1 MIVRYSTLRN
11 LEIPKFT
18 LCNPGSIY
26 TDEGLL
32 TKMVGILVDHEAEE
46 IVFNFNATSEL
57 NMRVC
62 RIHRED
68 PEDNEYVYSLY
79 KALQNRR
86 LIFVEDIGYF
96 AITNINDG
104 FDGKTHYKDVTAK
117 SVDIEIAQ
125 KMIPYIADGTYR
137 FTTDKTGTNKGI
149 LETIV
154 ETLPL
159 WTIGEIDETVANRWR
174 TFEDVDT
181 SLNCQS
187 FLLENI
193 QDAYECIILF
203 DCIHRVINVYDQ
215 ANYVKQTDIHIT
227 KHDLIN
233 SLDITENA
241 DDLYTA
247 ISVLGNE
254 NISIAALNPLGTNV
268 IYNFNYYLDWM
279 SPELAT
285 RVRAW
290 QTSINEQMEDYY
302 TLNVRYYEQ
311 LEEANNLSMEIEALA
326 TQIKMYSRCRDNII
340 AEAGTSLVD
349 EYNTII
355 VENGGTAITIG
366 EEIEDT
372 LASIDNL
379 IAECE
384 SRQENTAAELDNVNT
399 YLVMYQNDIDK
410 IHEELAI
417 TNYFIE
423 EEQEELNHY
432 IFEGSYTDEYVTI
445 TDIMTYSEKF
455 EQMKTL
461 YNRAKTR
468 LDRVSQPT
476 QEFNVDVENFIFIK
490 EFEQWS
496 EQLETGCLIN
506 VELNTNDIALLFL
519 SNITINYDDRT
530 LNMTFGNRFNKFDP
544 KSLFDN
550 VLGDVSKS
558 ANTLNYI
565 KEILYPIKNGEFNAM
580 KEALQTSRNLSMSAV
595 LSSDNEEVIIDGSG
609 YTGKKLLEDGTYDAR
624 QVKITGRNLVFTDDA
639 WDTCKVALGELLF
652 DDESSSYGINAET
665 IIGDMIIGNNIRIID
680 NDGNDI
686 FTVMDNKVKSSVED
700 VVYGDENQLQQ
711 DGKDSVIKKISTIEQ
726 TANGISMI
734 ISEITTT
741 EEDESGN
748 TTHAVGK
755 VRTSSG
761 YTFDDTGLTISKA
774 GEEIT
779 NLLDYSGMYVK
790 RSDEDILTANN
801 EGVNAINLTA
811 RQYLTIGNNSRF
823 EDYSNGVDTKRT
835 ACFYI
840 GNNNEVTVEE

>member
-18 LCNPGSIY
+18 LCNPGSVY
-26 TDEGLL
+26 TDKGLL
-32 TKMVGILVDHEAEE
+32 TKVVGMLVDHEAEE

-57 NMRVC
+57 NLRVN
-62 RIHRED
+62 RIARED
-68 PEDNEYVYSLY
+68 PEENEYVYSLY
-79 KALQNRR
+79 KSLQNRR

-125 KMIPYIADGTYR
+125 KMIPFIADGTYR

-159 WTIGEIDETVANRWR
+159 WTIGEVDEAVANRWR

-181 SLNCQS
+181 SLNCQA
-187 FLLENI
+187 FLLENV
-193 QDAYECIILF
+193 QDAFECIVLF
-203 DCIHRVINVYDQ
+203 DCINRIINVYDQ

-254 NISIAALNPLGTNV
+254 NIGIAALNPLGTNV

-290 QTSINEQMEDYY
+290 QTSIDEQMEDYY

-311 LEEANNLSMEIEALA
+311 LEEANNLNMEIEALA

-366 EEIEDT
+366 EQIEDT

-379 IAECE
+379 TAECE
-384 SRQENTAAELDNVNT
+384 SQQANVASELDKVNT

-410 IHEELAI
+410 IHKELAI
-417 TNYFIE
+417 TNYFTD

-432 IFEGSYTDEYVTI
+432 IFEGSYMDEYVTI

-461 YNRAKTR
+461 YDRAKTR

-519 SNITINYDDRT
+519 SNITINYDDRA

-565 KEILYPIKNGEFNAM
+565 KEILYPIKSGEFNAM
-580 KEALQTSRNLSMSAV
+580 KEALQTSRNLSMNAA
-595 LSSDNEEVIIDGSG
+595 LSSNNEEVIIDGSG

-665 IIGDMIIGNNIRIID
+665 IIGDMIMGHNIRILSS
-680 NDGNDI
+680 DGEEL
-686 FTVMDNKVKSSVED
+686 FTVVDDKVKSTVSD
-700 VVYGDENQLQQ
+700 VIYGDENNLQP
-711 DGKDSVIKKISTIEQ
+711 DGKDSVIKRITSIEQ
-726 TANGISMI
+726 TAEGLNI
-734 ISEITTT
+734 IVGEIATKEQDGNYSVKRVKTDMGYSFNDDGM
-741 EEDESGN
+741 EIYAEGDEI
-748 TTHAVGK
+748 H
-755 VRTSSG
+755 
-761 YTFDDTGLTISKA
+761 
-774 GEEIT
+774 
-779 NLLDYSGMYVK
+779 NLINNKGMYVTHITG
-790 RSDEDILTANN
+790 DIEEQVLTADAN
-801 EGVNAINLTA
+801 GVDAINLTA
-811 RQYLTIGNNSRF
+811 RKYLIVGNHSRF
-823 EDYSNGVDTKRT
+823 ENYNNGSDSKRT

-840 GNNNEVTVEE
+840 GD

>member
-18 LCNPGSIY
+18 LCNPGSVY
-26 TDEGLL
+26 NNNNGVL
-32 TKMVGILVDHEAEE
+32 TKVVGMLVDHEAEE

-57 NMRVC
+57 NMRVN
-62 RIHRED
+62 RVPRED
-68 PEDNEYVYSLY
+68 PDENEYVYSLY
-79 KALQNRR
+79 KSLQNRR

-125 KMIPYIADGTYR
+125 KMIPFIADGTYR
-137 FTTDKTGTNKGI
+137 FTTDETGTNKGI

-159 WTIGEIDETVANRWR
+159 WTIGEVDEAVANRWR

-181 SLNCQS
+181 SLNCQA
-187 FLLENI
+187 FLVENV
-193 QDAYECIILF
+193 QDAFECIVLF
-203 DCIHRVINVYDQ
+203 DCINRIINVYDQ

-285 RVRAW
+285 KVRAW
-290 QTSINEQMEDYY
+290 QTSIDEQMEDYY

-311 LEEANNLSMEIEALA
+311 LEEANNLNMEIEALA

-366 EEIEDT
+366 EQIEDT

-384 SRQENTAAELDNVNT
+384 SQQENVAAELDKVNV
-399 YLVMYQNDIDK
+399 YLVMYQEDIKK
-410 IHEELAI
+410 IHEALAI
-417 TNYFIE
+417 TNYFTDD
-423 EEQEELNHY
+423 EQEELNHY

-461 YNRAKTR
+461 YDRAKTR

-506 VELNTNDIALLFL
+506 VELSTNDIALLFL
-519 SNITINYDDRT
+519 SNITINYDDRA

-558 ANTLNYI
+558 ANTLNYL
-565 KEILYPIKNGEFNAM
+565 KEILYPIKNGEFDAI
-580 KEALQTSRNLSMSAV
+580 KEALQTSRNLSMGAA
-595 LSSDNEEVIIDGSG
+595 LSSSGEEVIIDGSG
-609 YTGKKLLEDGTYDAR
+609 YTGKKLLEDGTYDSK

-652 DDESSSYGINAET
+652 GDGSSSYGINAET
-665 IIGDMIIGNNIRIID
+665 IIGDMIMGRNIRIFD
-680 NDGNDI
+680 SNGTELFSAVDGKVQTTVTDI
-686 FTVMDNKVKSSVED
+686 MR
-700 VVYGDENQLQQ
+700 GDENGLQP
-711 DGKDSVIKKISTIEQ
+711 DGTDSVYKRISKVEQ
-726 TANGISMI
+726 TAEGINI
-734 ISEITTT
+734 VIGEIATK
-741 EEDESGN
+741 EEDGVYSVKRVK
-748 TTHAVGK
+748 TDM
-755 VRTSSG
+755 G
-761 YTFDDTGLTISKA
+761 YSFNDEGMRVYAEGD
-774 GEEIT
+774 EIE
-779 NLLDYSGMYVK
+779 NLVSNRGMYVSHISGMS
-790 RSDEDILTANN
+790 SDGTVAKDYVLTADAN
-801 EGVNAINLTA
+801 GVDAINLTA
-811 RQYLTIGNNSRF
+811 HQYLIIGANSRL
-823 EDYSNGVDTKRT
+823 EDYDNGSDNKRT

-840 GNNNEVTVEE
+840 GE

>member
-18 LCNPGSIY
+18 LCNPGSVY
-26 TDEGLL
+26 TDKGLL
-32 TKMVGILVDHEAEE
+32 TKVVGMLVDHEAEE

-57 NMRVC
+57 NMRVN
-62 RIHRED
+62 RIARED
-68 PEDNEYVYSLY
+68 PEENEYVYSLY
-79 KALQNRR
+79 KSLQNRR

-96 AITNINDG
+96 MITNVNDG
-104 FDGKTHYKDVTAK
+104 FDGKIHYKDITAK
-117 SVDIEIAQ
+117 SIDTEITQ
-125 KMIPYIADGTYR
+125 KMLPYIENKTYR
-137 FTTDKTGTNKGI
+137 FLSDETGTNKGL

-159 WTIGEIDETVANRWR
+159 WTIGEVDEVVASKWR
-174 TFEDVDT
+174 TFEDVDV
-181 SLNCQS
+181 SLNCLA
-187 FLLENI
+187 FFLENM
-193 QDAYECIILF
+193 QDAYECLFVF
-203 DCIHRVINVYDQ
+203 DCINRIINVYDQ

-290 QTSINEQMEDYY
+290 QTSIDEQMEDYY

-311 LEEANNLSMEIEALA
+311 LEEANNLNMEIEALA

-366 EEIEDT
+366 EQIEDT

-384 SRQENTAAELDNVNT
+384 SQQENVAAELDKVNV
-399 YLVMYQNDIDK
+399 YLVMYQEDIKK
-410 IHEELAI
+410 IHEALAI
-417 TNYFIE
+417 TNYFTD

-461 YNRAKTR
+461 YDRAKTR

-519 SNITINYDDRT
+519 SNITINYDDRA

-580 KEALQTSRNLSMSAV
+580 KEALQTSRNLTMQSA
-595 LSSDNEEVIIDGSG
+595 LSSQDEEVIIDGSG
-609 YTGKKLLEDGTYDAR
+609 YTSKKRLDTGAYDPR
-624 QVKITGRNLVFTDDA
+624 QIKITGKNIVFTDDA
-639 WDTCKVALGELLF
+639 WETCKTAIGELLLG
-652 DDESSSYGINAET
+652 DGASTYGINAET
-665 IIGDMIIGNNIRIID
+665 IIGDIIIGHNLRIVDSNGNDILTVVDDKVSSSVGDINDKLTEVEQTNDSLNIRIS
-680 NDGNDI
+680 N
-686 FTVMDNKVKSSVED
+686 VENLG
-700 VVYGDENQLQQ
+700 V
-711 DGKDSVIKKISTIEQ
+711 DSVT
-726 TANGISMI
+726 TANGF
-734 ISEITTT
+734 
-741 EEDESGN
+741 
-748 TTHAVGK
+748 
-755 VRTSSG
+755 
-761 YTFDDTGLTISKA
+761 TFNKDGLTIYEV
-774 GEEIT
+774 GEQIE
-779 NLLDYSGMYVK
+779 NLLSNQGMSISRINGDSKEIVLK
-790 RSDEDILTANN
+790 ADDD
-801 EGVNAINLTA
+801 GVDAINLTA
-811 RQYLTIGNNSRF
+811 RQYLIVGANSRF
-823 EDYSNGVDTKRT
+823 EDYDNGTDSRRT

-840 GNNNEVTVEE
+840 GS

>member
-62 RIHRED
+62 RVHRED

-104 FDGKTHYKDVTAK
+104 FDGKIHYKDVTAK

-137 FTTDKTGTNKGI
+137 FTTDETGTNKGI

-159 WTIGEIDETVANRWR
+159 WTIGEVDEVVANRWR

-187 FLLENI
+187 FLLENV

-203 DCIHRVINVYDQ
+203 DCIHRIINVYDQ

-227 KHDLIN
+227 KNDLIN

-247 ISVLGNE
+247 INVLGNE

-285 RVRAW
+285 KVRAW
-290 QTSINEQMEDYY
+290 QTSIDEQTEDYY

-311 LEEANNLSMEIEALA
+311 LEEANNLSMEIEALD

-417 TNYFIE
+417 TNYFTE

-700 VVYGDENQLQQ
+700 VVYGDENQRQQ
-711 DGKDSVIKKISTIEQ
+711 NGKDSVIKKISTIEQ

-755 VRTSSG
+755 VRTSAG

-811 RQYLTIGNNSRF
+811 RQYLTIGKNSRF
-823 EDYSNGVDTKRT
+823 EDYSNGSDTKRT
-835 ACFYI
+835 ACFFI
-840 GNNNEVTVEE
+840 GG